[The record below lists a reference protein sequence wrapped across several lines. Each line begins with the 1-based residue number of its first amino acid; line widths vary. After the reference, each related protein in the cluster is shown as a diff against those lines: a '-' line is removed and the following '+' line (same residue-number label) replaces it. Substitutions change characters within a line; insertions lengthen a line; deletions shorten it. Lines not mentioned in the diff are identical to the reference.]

1 MSPLLTIALMA
12 VVTFVPRYLGLRLSG
27 RPVPP
32 YWLRFFQ
39 FVPIAVFPALIVPE
53 LFAVE
58 GETGVRLTAFAL
70 AGVVLLRFR
79 VLWAGLLA
87 GMVAFWLLRWL
98 FLPA

>member
-1 MSPLLTIALMA
+1 MSPMLTIILMA

-32 YWLRFFQ
+32 FWLRFFQ

-53 LFAVE
+53 LFAAE
-58 GETGVRLTAFAL
+58 GGTVVRLLAFSL

-79 VLWAGLLA
+79 ALWAGLLT
-87 GMVAFWLLRWL
+87 GMSAFWLLRWL
-98 FLPA
+98 FP